1 MRLHQNCGRA
11 QIKLTNAEAA
21 PGLISL
27 VLAADESPAGP
38 PFFKQLVIPV
48 AAEVSGTV
56 SLSRCPLG
64 GRGNVSC
71 GCTRRHLVDLV
82 EATPSGHCSFNGQC
96 VLRYSPDRRLSAA
109 G

>member
-27 VLAADESPAGP
+27 VLAADKSPAGP

-56 SLSRCPLG
+56 SLSRYPLG

-71 GCTRRHLVDLV
+71 GCTRRHLVD
-82 EATPSGHCSFNGQC
+82 PCGGHPQRTLFLQWPVRFA
-96 VLRYSPDRRLSAA
+96 VLA